1 MSITGFLI
9 NEEMAD
15 LDPDILLTPGTGESW
30 WFEELWVAGA
40 NDNAGLAAF
49 TLEYVSDSSVVSNYV
64 LNDAGVNSSTAH
76 KHFISRYQRTANT
89 RYILRCLP
97 DFCVPDGCRIR
108 MTEAVD
114 AFGSDSVIIHGIGA
128 VIDSTDEVSHAEL
141 WQNLDPDTII
151 QPATGQ
157 MIRWEIMF
165 IGCSGNAAGLNLT
178 LRRQTT
184 FEVVYDFGPSKFV
197 ADPTNGNDYE
207 TWKTVDGVTA
217 IPSDVAIPPFISAGY
232 ELLLVEA
239 LGIGHD
245 AAILFVGREYSA
257 L

>member
-1 MSITGFLI
+1 MSTSGFLI
-9 NEEMAD
+9 NEEMFD
-15 LDPDILLTPGTGESW
+15 TDPDILLTPGTGESW

-40 NDNAGLAAF
+40 NDDAGLGNF
-49 TLEYVSDSSVVSNYV
+49 RIQYVSDSSNVAVYA
-64 LNDAGVNSSTAH
+64 LNAPGINSSTTH
-76 KHFISRYQRTANT
+76 KHFISRYANSANST
-89 RYILRCLP
+89 YILRCLP

-108 MTEAVD
+108 LEEAVD
-114 AFGSDSVIIHGIGA
+114 AFGSDSVIIHAIGA

-151 QPATGQ
+151 QPASGQ

-165 IGCSGNAAGLNLT
+165 IACSNSGFGVNLT

-184 FEVVYDFGPSKFV
+184 NEIVYSLGPNLFIG
-197 ADPTNGNDYE
+197 DPTNNADYE

-217 IPSDVAIPPFISAGY
+217 IPSNTAIPPFIPAGY
-232 ELLLVEA
+232 ELRLVES

-257 L
+257 V